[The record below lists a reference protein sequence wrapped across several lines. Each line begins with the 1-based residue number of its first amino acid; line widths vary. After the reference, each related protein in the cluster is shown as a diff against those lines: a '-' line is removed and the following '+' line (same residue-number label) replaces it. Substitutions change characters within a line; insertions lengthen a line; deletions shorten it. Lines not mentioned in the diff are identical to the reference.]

1 MTTLLPALAG
11 ANSLYGGGM
20 LELGMTF
27 SMEQFVFDN
36 DMVTM
41 AKKAMRGIPVNEETM
56 AVEAI
61 QKVGIGNNFLAHK
74 ETRNNI
80 DVVSAP
86 DIFDRDMFGDWEAA
100 GSKDIAT
107 VAHEKFVDIMKNHE
121 VKAIDADLLKDMQ
134 AVVDKADADFRA
146 SM

>member
-74 ETRNNI
+74 TSRKNI
-80 DVVSAP
+80 DLPSDP
-86 DIFDRDMFGDWEAA
+86 SLIDRMMFGDWAAA

-107 VAHEKFVDIMKNHE
+107 RAHEVVEDVMKNHV
-121 VKAIDADLLKDMQ
+121 VKPIDADILKDMQ
-134 AVVDKADADFRA
+134 AVVDRADKAFREGQ
-146 SM
+146 

>member
-1 MTTLLPALAG
+1 MTTLLPSLAG
-11 ANSLYGGGM
+11 ANTLYGGGM

-41 AKKAMRGIPVNEETM
+41 AKKVMRGVPVTAETM

-74 ETRNNI
+74 TSRKNI
-80 DVVSAP
+80 ELPSDPS
-86 DIFDRDMFGDWEAA
+86 IIDRDMFGDWEAA
-100 GSKDIAT
+100 GSKDLAT
-107 VAHEKFVDIMKNHE
+107 RAHEVVEDVMKNHV
-121 VKAIDADLLKDMQ
+121 VKPIDADILKDMQ
-134 AVVDKADADFRA
+134 AVVDRADKAFRA
-146 SM
+146 GQ